1 MVSENL
7 IFDLDYISKAC
18 SLHCKNLQTLERT
31 ADQLSISLSKIHRW
45 QVFHLIDNLFY
56 KVKLPS
62 NLGAHDR
69 TVSTQW

>member
-18 SLHCKNLQTLERT
+18 SLQTLERT
-31 ADQLSISLSKIHRW
+31 AEQLSMSLSKIHRW